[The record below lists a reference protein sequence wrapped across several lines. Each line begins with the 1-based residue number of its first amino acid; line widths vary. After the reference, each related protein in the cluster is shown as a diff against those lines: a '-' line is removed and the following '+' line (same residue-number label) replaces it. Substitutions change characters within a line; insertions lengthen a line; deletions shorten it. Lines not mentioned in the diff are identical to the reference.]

1 MSPPSP
7 PHPLTPP
14 LPAEPTGSGPPT
26 INSPQQGWDIF
37 LNRYYPK
44 EVLAFAY
51 EFPDTR
57 SLNLD
62 FKYLDRFNTDIANHL
77 LAHPT
82 DALSIAGAALSD
94 FALPIDKSL
103 DGAHIRIQNLPSDSH
118 IPIRDLRSEHIG
130 KLIMVDGLVRM
141 ATEIRPLL
149 VTAAFECTTCG
160 EILFVEQSG
169 AMFIEPRN
177 CRNADCTGKHF
188 KLVLDQSVF
197 VDFQKLRVQE
207 SPDNLR
213 GGEQPQTLDI
223 TVEDDIVGMVSP
235 GAHVYVVGVLQSFQR
250 VTREGKT
257 LIFDIVLAANHIEIR
272 DKEFSEVVITPDE
285 EQEILEL
292 SRDPDIVDKITR
304 SIAPSIFGYLDV
316 KAGLAMQLM
325 SGVPKH
331 LPDGTRVRGDMHILM
346 VGDPGIAKSQLLRY
360 MVKISPRGLYTSG
373 RSSSAA
379 GLTAAAIK
387 SDLFGDGRWTLEA
400 GALVLA
406 DQGIACIDEMD
417 KMQPSDRS
425 AIHEAL
431 EQQSVSI
438 AKAGIMATLKSRC
451 AVLGAANP
459 KYGRFDPFEGVAQQ
473 INISPALL
481 SRFDL
486 IFILR
491 DVPNMVSDAA
501 ISTHIIQAHHAG
513 EMRAQRDG
521 SVQPIHSA
529 AEVEAAMGVVTPE
542 IPPEILRKYVAYA
555 RRNIHP
561 IMDEAA
567 REHLVQFYIK
577 LRDQG
582 GNRDA
587 PVAVTARQLEALVRL
602 CEASAKLRLDE
613 HITFADAE
621 RVVSVVVACLE
632 QVAFDKETGMF
643 DVDMLASGRS
653 KTQRDKIRQIRDIV
667 ASLSKDNADGS
678 ALVEDVLSMAVE
690 QDLDREY
697 AETTIAKLT
706 TEGELYSP
714 SNGRIRK
721 VS

>member
-1 MSPPSP
+1 MSAA
-7 PHPLTPP
+7 
-14 LPAEPTGSGPPT
+14 PAGSGSPG
-26 INSPQQGWDIF
+26 INSPQQGWDVF
-37 LNRYYPK
+37 LNRYYKK
-44 EVLAFAY
+44 EIHAFAF
-51 EFPDTR
+51 EFPDTH

-62 FKYLDRFNTDIANHL
+62 FGYLDRFNSEVADHL
-77 LAHPT
+77 LEHPV
-82 DALSIAGAALSD
+82 DALGIASAALSN
-94 FALPIDKSL
+94 FALPIVKSL
-103 DGAHIRIQNLPSDSH
+103 DGAHIRIQNLPSHSH

-130 KLIMVDGLVRM
+130 KLIMIDGLVRM

-149 VTAAFECTTCG
+149 LTAAFECTSCG
-160 EILFVEQSG
+160 EIIFIEQSG
-169 AMFIEPRN
+169 AMFIEPYS
-177 CRNADCTGKHF
+177 CRNADCVGKRF
-188 KLVLDQSVF
+188 KLVLEQSTF

-235 GAHVYVVGVLQSFQR
+235 GAHVYVVGILKSFQR

-257 LIFDIVLAANHIEIR
+257 PIFDIVLAANHVEVR
-272 DKEFSEVVITPDE
+272 DKEFSEVEITPEE

-292 SRDPDIVDKITR
+292 SRDPDIVNKITR
-304 SIAPSIFGYLDV
+304 SIAPSIFGYVDV
-316 KAGLAMQLM
+316 KEGLAMQLM

-360 MVKISPRGLYTSG
+360 MVKLSPRGLYTSG

-387 SDLFGDGRWTLEA
+387 SDIFGDGRWTLEA

-431 EQQSVSI
+431 EQQTVSI
-438 AKAGIMATLKSRC
+438 AKAGIMASLKSRC

-459 KYGRFDPFEGVAQQ
+459 KSGRFDPYEGVAQQ
-473 INISPALL
+473 INISAALL

-491 DVPNMVSDAA
+491 DVPNMVNDAA
-501 ISTHIIQAHHAG
+501 ISEHIIKAHHAG
-513 EMRAQRDG
+513 EMLAQRND

-529 AEVEAAMGVVTPE
+529 AEVEDAMGVITPE
-542 IPPEILRKYVAYA
+542 IQPELLRKYVAYA

-561 IMDEAA
+561 IMDKAA
-567 REHLVQFYIK
+567 REHLIQFYIK

-582 GNRDA
+582 DKRDT

-613 HITFADAE
+613 HITFDDAE
-621 RVVSVVVACLE
+621 RVVSVVIACLE
-632 QVAFDKETGMF
+632 QVAFDKETGLF
-643 DVDMLASGRS
+643 DADMLSSGRS

-667 ASLSKDNADGS
+667 ASLSKDSPDDS
-678 ALVEDVLSMAVE
+678 ALREDVLNMAVE

-697 AETTIAKLT
+697 TETTIAKLLSD
-706 TEGELYSP
+706 GELYAP
-714 SNGRIRK
+714 SHDRIRK
-721 VS
+721 VV